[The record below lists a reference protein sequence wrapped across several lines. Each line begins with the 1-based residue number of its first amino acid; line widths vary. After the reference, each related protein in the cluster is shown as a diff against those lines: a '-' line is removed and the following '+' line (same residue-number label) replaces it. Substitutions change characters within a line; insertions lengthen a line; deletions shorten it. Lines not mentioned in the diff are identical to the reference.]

1 VLRSALA
8 NGADRAIRVDID
20 QQLPSAVVAA
30 AIAGPLAECDVVVC
44 GSWSVDRGS
53 GSVPAFLAHEL
64 AAAQALGCVR
74 VERRADELRAE
85 RRLDGGR
92 REMVRLMT
100 PAVVSVEAG
109 AAVLRRAS
117 LPAVLAADRVAIDVV
132 VPTVADD
139 HRVRTVGRRP
149 YRPRSRQLSPPSGA
163 DARGRVLS
171 LMGTDSDRQPLLA
184 LELDPTEAADR
195 LLDQLAGWG
204 VQPIDRTP

>member
-1 VLRSALA
+1 
-8 NGADRAIRVDID
+8 
-20 QQLPSAVVAA
+20 
-30 AIAGPLAECDVVVC
+30 
-44 GSWSVDRGS
+44 
-53 GSVPAFLAHEL
+53 
-64 AAAQALGCVR
+64 
-74 VERRADELRAE
+74 
-85 RRLDGGR
+85 
-92 REMVRLMT
+92 MT

-117 LPAVLAADRVAIDVV
+117 LPAVLAADRVAIEVV

-171 LMGTDSDRQPLLA
+171 LMGTDSDRQPLRA
-184 LELDPTEAADR
+184 LELDPTQAADR